1 MYYRRSIYVAIIAS
15 AAVAVSSVCAQ
26 PITAS
31 ESATTLP
38 GIKNGIVKAT
48 GAQAET
54 IELSTTAT
62 TFIVKVVNGKF
73 ADATTTGREN
83 EASAI
88 EAVVVNAIKEKELFK
103 NIVVIVVQYL
113 KRRNSSSRTVDHIEF
128 RKDTAGVFRHHA
140 T

>member
-1 MYYRRSIYVAIIAS
+1 MYRRSIYVAIIAS
-15 AAVAVSSVCAQ
+15 AAVAVSSVCAH
-26 PITAS
+26 TAS
-31 ESATTLP
+31 DPATTLP
-38 GIKNGIVKAT
+38 GIKNAIVKAT
-48 GAQAET
+48 GAQSET

-62 TFIVKVVNGKF
+62 TFTVKVVNGKF
-73 ADATTTGREN
+73 ADATTAGREN

-88 EAVVVNAIKEKELFK
+88 ETVVVNAIKEKETFK

-113 KRRNSSSRTVDHIEF
+113 KRRNSSSRTVDSIEF

>member
-1 MYYRRSIYVAIIAS
+1 MFRRSTYVAIIAS

-26 PITAS
+26 PTTAS
-31 ESATTLP
+31 APATTLL
-38 GIKNGIVKAT
+38 GIKNAIVKAT

-62 TFIVKVVNGKF
+62 TFTVKVVNGKF
-73 ADATTTGREN
+73 ADATTAGREN

-88 EAVVVNAIKEKELFK
+88 EMVVVNAIKEKEPFNK
-103 NIVVIVVQYL
+103 IVVIVVQYL
-113 KRRNSSSRTVDHIEF
+113 KRRNSNSRTVHSIEF